1 MDGRMFH
8 FKRRTLW
15 IIIYVTIPLI
25 FVLNSL
31 GPSPDVKHD
40 LEKAPEFVLWSLDE
54 VSTQCSQNKCLLPL
68 EGAEKIVVSA
78 ILANAPVKSIEIPA
92 EFEFTTY
99 WLGGK
104 VIGQV
109 KTLNQVSAFKDI
121 QTFYRQWVPREA
133 SVQWVISGDLD
144 ESDLVALLPLNIVY
158 GNTGVPYEVK
168 EPIALTRLVSPKIGS
183 DDQVAFL
190 MWVEILKRR
199 LAGYDVQVRWDHRA
213 PTSWVVF
220 NTTITTDSK
229 NAVTQSEFQDV
240 MDVYLAAANQ
250 RQRELDQLHRYAVN
264 ALIYELPFQFFVQQ
278 PERLKAVTLNDVN
291 RIREQTLE
299 QISKN

>member
-1 MDGRMFH
+1 MFH

-15 IIIYVTIPLI
+15 IIIYITIPLI

-31 GPSPDVKHD
+31 GPNPDVKQD

-54 VSTQCSQNKCLLPL
+54 VSTQCSQNKCLLRL
-68 EGAEKIVVSA
+68 EGAEKVVVSA
-78 ILANAPVKSIEIPA
+78 LLTDAPVKSIEIPA

-109 KTLNQVSAFKDI
+109 KTLNQESGFKDI
-121 QTFYRQWVPREA
+121 QAFYRQWVPREA
-133 SVQWVISGDLD
+133 NVQWVVSGDLN
-144 ESDLVALLPLNIVY
+144 ETDLEALLPLNSEY

-168 EPIALTRLVSPKIGS
+168 EAIGLTRLVSPKIGS
-183 DDQVAFL
+183 EDQVAFL

-213 PTSWVVF
+213 RTSSVVF
-220 NTTITTDSK
+220 NSTITTDSK

-240 MDVYLAAANQ
+240 MDVYLAVANQ